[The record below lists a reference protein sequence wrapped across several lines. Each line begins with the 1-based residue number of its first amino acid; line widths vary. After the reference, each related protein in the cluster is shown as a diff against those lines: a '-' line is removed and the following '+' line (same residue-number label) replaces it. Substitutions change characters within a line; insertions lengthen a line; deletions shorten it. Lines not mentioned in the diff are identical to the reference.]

1 MRKIVVAEE
10 YAGYEINRYL
20 RDVEGFSGRGLRK
33 MTLFLNKKAVKSG
46 EKKLKAGDI
55 IGVVEE
61 KKGTNL
67 EPIEMEIDVVY
78 EDRNVLIVNKPPFL
92 VTHPTAKKVDKTLA
106 NGILHYFQ
114 SRGIG
119 VIPRFYNR
127 LDMNTSGMI
136 VIAKNGYSQAFLQ
149 NFGEVNK
156 KYIAIVKGIVKEEQ
170 FYIDK
175 KIAVSADGI
184 KREIRDDGQE
194 AKTKIVVIKRDV
206 EKDVTIVEAE
216 LFSGRTHQ
224 IRVHLSSIGYPIL
237 GDELYGGS
245 DKRAKRQML
254 HSYKLSLIDPESKDR
269 VNFEIDT
276 PEDMK
281 EI

>member
-1 MRKIVVAEE
+1 M
-10 YAGYEINRYL
+10 
-20 RDVEGFSGRGLRK
+20 
-33 MTLFLNKKAVKSG
+33 
-46 EKKLKAGDI
+46 
-55 IGVVEE
+55 
-61 KKGTNL
+61 
-67 EPIEMEIDVVY
+67 
-78 EDRNVLIVNKPPFL
+78 
-92 VTHPTAKKVDKTLA
+92 DKTLA
-106 NGILHYFQ
+106 NGIIYYFKEK
-114 SRGIG
+114 GLDT
-119 VIPRFYNR
+119 IPRFYNR

-136 VIAKNGYSQAFLQ
+136 VIAKNGFTQAFLQ

-156 KYIAIVKGIVKEEQ
+156 KYMAIVKGIINEDE
-170 FYIDK
+170 FYIEK
-175 KIAVSADGI
+175 KIAVSLDGI

-194 AKTKIVVIKRDV
+194 AKTKIRVIKRNE
-206 EKDVTIVEAE
+206 EKDITYVEAE
-216 LFSGRTHQ
+216 LFTGRTHQ

>member
-1 MRKIVVAEE
+1 MRKIVVNQE

-20 RDVEGFSGRGLRK
+20 RDIEGFSGRGLRK

-55 IGVVEE
+55 IGIIEE
-61 KKGTNL
+61 KKGTDI
-67 EPIEMEIDVVY
+67 EPIKIKLDIVF
-78 EDRNVLIVNKPPFL
+78 EDKNILIVNKPPYL
-92 VTHPTAKKVDKTLA
+92 ITHPTAKKVDKTLA
-106 NGILHYFQ
+106 NGIIYYFKEK
-114 SRGIG
+114 GLDT
-119 VIPRFYNR
+119 IPRFYNR

-136 VIAKNGYSQAFLQ
+136 VIAKNGFTQAFLQ

-156 KYIAIVKGIVKEEQ
+156 KYMAIVKGIINEDE
-170 FYIDK
+170 FYIEK
-175 KIAVSADGI
+175 KIAVSLDGI

-194 AKTKIVVIKRDV
+194 AKTKIRVIKRNE
-206 EKDVTIVEAE
+206 EKDITYVEAE
-216 LFSGRTHQ
+216 LFTGRTHQ